1 MSRRHVLML
10 LALTAVWG
18 ASFLFIKVGVRDF
31 APSTLICLRC
41 AFAVATLVPI
51 VLATGRARPAVAAS
65 RGHLGGLVFAGL
77 VNTAIPFFLIT
88 WGERYID
95 SGLAGILNASSVLF
109 TALLALVL
117 DRSERVT
124 GLRLAGVLVGFAGVV
139 LLVGAQPGG
148 GSRAVL
154 GALAVVLAAVFY
166 AVGALFTGR
175 RLRGVPPLLIA
186 TGSTLAA
193 TIVTLPPALAQL
205 PGAMPGWKEWASVVA
220 LGVLGTG
227 VGYLLYYGLI
237 AAAGASRAILVTYL
251 VPPMALVY
259 GAVILDEPV
268 TASALGGLALILGGV
283 ALGTG
288 AVGVARRAPRPTLR
302 RERV

>member
-1 MSRRHVLML
+1 MSRRHVSML

-41 AFAVATLVPI
+41 GFAVLTLLPI
-51 VLATGRARPAVAAS
+51 LLARSGARAAVAVARPRLGALATVGI
-65 RGHLGGLVFAGL
+65 

-88 WGERYID
+88 WGEQYVD

-109 TALLALVL
+109 AALFALVL
-117 DRSERVT
+117 DRDQRVT
-124 GLRLAGVLVGFAGVV
+124 GLRLAGVLVGFAGVA
-139 LLVGAQPGG
+139 LLVGVDPGG
-148 GSRAVL
+148 GHRAAL
-154 GALAVVLAAVFY
+154 GSLAVVGAAVCY
-166 AVGALFTGR
+166 GWAALYTGR
-175 RLRGVPPLLIA
+175 RLRGLPPLVVA

-193 TIVTLPPALAQL
+193 TLVSLPPALVQL
-205 PGAMPGWKEWASVVA
+205 PSSLPGWKEGGSVIA

-227 VGYLLYYGLI
+227 IGYLLYYGLI
-237 AAAGASRAILVTYL
+237 AGAGASKAILVTYL

-259 GAVILDEPV
+259 GALILDEPV
-268 TASALGGLALILGGV
+268 PATSLGGLALILGGV

-288 AVGVARRAPRPTLR
+288 AVGVARLR
-302 RERV
+302 RAASLQR

>member
-1 MSRRHVLML
+1 ML
-10 LALTAVWG
+10 LALTVVWG
-18 ASFLFIKVGVRDF
+18 ASFLFIKVGVRQF

-41 AFAVATLVPI
+41 LFAVATLVPI
-51 VLATGRARPAVAAS
+51 VLATGGARGALADS
-65 RGHLGGLVFAGL
+65 RGHLGGLAFAGL

-117 DRSERVT
+117 DRNQRVT
-124 GLRLAGVLVGFAGVV
+124 GLRLAGVVVGFGGVV
-139 LLVGAQPGG
+139 LLVGAQPGSG

-166 AVGALFTGR
+166 AVGALFTGK

-186 TGSTLAA
+186 TGSTVAA
-193 TIVTLPPALAQL
+193 SLVTLPPALVQL
-205 PGAMPGWKEWASVVA
+205 PSSMPGWKEWASVVA

-237 AAAGASRAILVTYL
+237 AGAGASRAILVTYL

-268 TASALGGLALILGGV
+268 TASALGGLGLILGGV

-288 AVGVARRAPRPTLR
+288 AVGVARRAPRPALR